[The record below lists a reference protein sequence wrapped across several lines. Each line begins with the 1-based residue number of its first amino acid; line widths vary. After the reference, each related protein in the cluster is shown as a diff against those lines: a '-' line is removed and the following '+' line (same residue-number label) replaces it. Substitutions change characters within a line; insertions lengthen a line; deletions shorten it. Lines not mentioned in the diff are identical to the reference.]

1 MNNINTSFKKIYFL
15 LILTSLFFLI
25 SINKTHSEEK
35 IGTIVSLKNE
45 VFAINAE
52 GEKRL
57 LNLYDEILLQDEIL
71 TNELSTVTAQYNDS
85 STIIIKELSSF
96 KVTDFNITG
105 LKDIFIGV
113 VEKGSVIIESGKIAK
128 KNDGSMTIVLPT
140 MTLNVKGT
148 RFNIE
153 NNPDGTSEVSLAEDS
168 FGNVGTISISSEGEV
183 KTLFDTDQVISV
195 NTETGISERPKT
207 DDEKQE
213 LVNVSNDL
221 IKASSI
227 DENVIQ
233 KNLEEK
239 LLNGSLL
246 DANGDG
252 VIDVSDI
259 DIIKEGIKLEKQE
272 KLDFIV
278 DNSTGDNTEFLSQVL
293 NQSDETSIGQSMDK
307 IFESNND
314 LLTSVITNL
323 ASEDNTFLTTSN
335 SETNNA
341 IKEKI
346 YTQMLNDFDNDNNN
360 IALIGNIISKSDGAT
375 VERMVNFVEISDAN
389 NEGSSL
395 SLQVLSSVADST
407 SFYNVDFGGE
417 EQAQIDRLME
427 TAVFSAANSE
437 DGAMLLANIMSKGSE
452 ESVYMMMDTIG
463 QVGETFTDSTLALEV
478 LSSMADNESFED
490 MNFEGEGQAQFDQ
503 MMEDAVFSAATSED
517 GAMMLGNMMA
527 NGSEESMGM
536 MMDTI
541 GKVGKTFTDSTLA
554 LEVLSSM
561 ADNESFEDMN
571 FEGEGQA
578 QFDQMMEDAVFSA
591 ATSEDGAMMLG
602 NMMANGSEES
612 MGMMMDTI
620 GQVGETFTDSTLAL
634 EVLSSMADNESFE
647 DMNFEG
653 EGQAQFDQMMEDAVF
668 SAATSEDGAMM
679 LGNMMANG
687 SEESMGMMMD
697 TIGKVGKTFTD
708 STLALEVLS
717 SMADNE
723 SFEDMNFEGEGQAQ
737 FDQMMEDAVF
747 SAATSE
753 DGAMML
759 GNIITK
765 SDAATVG
772 TMLDSIA
779 TVSAKD
785 SNSTLAAQVLSEV
798 ATTAVTNNIYF
809 DTEKMNQ
816 FNDLVD
822 TVAFTNTTTTADD
835 DAAAALA
842 LATANIAEDDAADLY
857 DASGFAFA
865 PPYYHKDTG
874 TIYNDDGLDKNG
886 NSMPSSG
893 NSMITYDAAG
903 FNMETPYYHKDTGT
917 IYDSDGY
924 DKYGNSQGGGS
935 VAWTTTQGDF
945 PSTLTK
951 GTGITSISL
960 SASGVGT
967 ISYTY
972 SGTLPDGLDLMT
984 GSVSGTPSTVQAATS
999 VTITATD
1006 EDNNTSNLAVN
1017 FPAVTAGG
1025 SVAWTTTQGDF
1036 PSTLTKG
1043 TGITSISLSASG
1055 VGTISYTYSGTLPD
1069 GLDLMTGSVSGTP
1082 STVQAATSVT
1092 ITATDEDNNTS
1103 NLAVNFPAVTAGGSV
1118 AWTTT
1123 QGDFPSTL
1131 TKGTGITSI
1140 SLSASGVGT
1149 ISYTYSGTLP
1159 DGLDLRT
1166 GSVSGTP
1173 STVQA
1178 ATSVTITATDE
1189 DNNTS
1194 NLAVNF
1200 PAVTAGGSVAW
1211 TTTQGDFP
1219 STLTKGTGITSIS
1232 LSASGVG
1239 TISYTYSG
1247 TLPDGLDLMTG
1258 SVSGTPS
1265 TVQAATSVT
1274 ITATDEDNNTSNLA
1288 VNFPAVTAGGT
1299 YNAKGF
1305 SNSSPFKHQNGT
1317 AYDSD
1322 GRDYQGYNEAGYNS
1336 EGMSS
1341 ADPPIYNSA
1350 YDVSPA

>member
-15 LILTSLFFLI
+15 LILISLFFLI

-105 LKDIFIGV
+105 LKDIFISV

-463 QVGETFTDSTLALEV
+463 QVG
-478 LSSMADNESFED
+478 
-490 MNFEGEGQAQFDQ
+490 
-503 MMEDAVFSAATSED
+503 
-517 GAMMLGNMMA
+517 
-527 NGSEESMGM
+527 
-536 MMDTI
+536 
-541 GKVGKTFTDSTLA
+541 
-554 LEVLSSM
+554 
-561 ADNESFEDMN
+561 
-571 FEGEGQA
+571 
-578 QFDQMMEDAVFSA
+578 
-591 ATSEDGAMMLG
+591 
-602 NMMANGSEES
+602 
-612 MGMMMDTI
+612 
-620 GQVGETFTDSTLAL
+620 
-634 EVLSSMADNESFE
+634 
-647 DMNFEG
+647 
-653 EGQAQFDQMMEDAVF
+653 
-668 SAATSEDGAMM
+668 
-679 LGNMMANG
+679 
-687 SEESMGMMMD
+687 
-697 TIGKVGKTFTD
+697 KTFTD

-765 SDAATVG
+765 SDAATVS

-842 LATANIAEDDAADLY
+842 LAKATIAEDDAADLY

-903 FNMETPYYHKDTGT
+903 FNMETPYYHKNTGT

-984 GSVSGTPSTVQAATS
+984 GSVSGTPNTVQAATS

-1017 FPAVTAGG
+1017 FPAVTA
-1025 SVAWTTTQGDF
+1025 
-1036 PSTLTKG
+1036 
-1043 TGITSISLSASG
+1043 
-1055 VGTISYTYSGTLPD
+1055 
-1069 GLDLMTGSVSGTP
+1069 
-1082 STVQAATSVT
+1082 AA
-1092 ITATDEDNNTS
+1092 
-1103 NLAVNFPAVTAGGSV
+1103 
-1118 AWTTT
+1118 
-1123 QGDFPSTL
+1123 
-1131 TKGTGITSI
+1131 
-1140 SLSASGVGT
+1140 
-1149 ISYTYSGTLP
+1149 
-1159 DGLDLRT
+1159 
-1166 GSVSGTP
+1166 
-1173 STVQA
+1173 
-1178 ATSVTITATDE
+1178 
-1189 DNNTS
+1189 
-1194 NLAVNF
+1194 
-1200 PAVTAGGSVAW
+1200 
-1211 TTTQGDFP
+1211 
-1219 STLTKGTGITSIS
+1219 
-1232 LSASGVG
+1232 
-1239 TISYTYSG
+1239 
-1247 TLPDGLDLMTG
+1247 
-1258 SVSGTPS
+1258 
-1265 TVQAATSVT
+1265 
-1274 ITATDEDNNTSNLA
+1274 
-1288 VNFPAVTAGGT
+1288 T

-1322 GRDYQGYNEAGYNS
+1322 GRDYQGYNSAGYNN

-1341 ADPPIYNSA
+1341 ADPPIYNA
-1350 YDVSPA
+1350 TYDVSPA